1 MIFAKRKTNAALQQF
16 TKAMWQQ
23 ADHALLLRVFYK
35 WDKFETTGRTFVRT
49 FILGV
54 GRFYGAGKE
63 LLPCANWNISNQI
76 PINFQRCSKVA
87 DVFV

>member
-1 MIFAKRKTNAALQQF
+1 MHCCQMFLYMGRVVDKLW
-16 TKAMWQQ
+16 TK
-23 ADHALLLRVFYK
+23 
-35 WDKFETTGRTFVRT
+35 GRTFVRT
-49 FILGV
+49 FILGS
-54 GRFYGAGKE
+54 GRFHGAVKE